1 MKSLSKSLN
10 FTLKVLSM
18 NLKSLL
24 FLVPLVMLAFGGN
37 TATAQ
42 TTPTSQDSGWV
53 DLISAEGPVGIAKI
67 SKKVTLCGDVTLSST
82 PKKLE
87 AVSGQGVVAALQRTG
102 GANLLSKQKFGDCE
116 VQLDFLIAQG
126 SNSGIKLQQRYE
138 IQLYDSHGKD
148 KLTGKDCGGIY
159 PHWNP
164 RGGGR
169 GIEYIDE
176 GVAPQT
182 NATKP
187 AGQWQTLRIVFKA
200 PRFDDE
206 GNKIE
211 NGKFESVTLN
221 GQVIHQDVE
230 VDSPTGNA
238 ATPLPEVAEAPLM
251 LQLDHGAVAF
261 RRVRVKPLVDSQ

>member
-1 MKSLSKSLN
+1 MLVISTLGWNVAAAETSSKQPAADDCW
-10 FTLKVLSM
+10 VE
-18 NLKSLL
+18 
-24 FLVPLVMLAFGGN
+24 LV
-37 TATAQ
+37 
-42 TTPTSQDSGWV
+42 SD
-53 DLISAEGPVGIAKI
+53 EGPVGFGELNKKI
-67 SKKVTLCGDVTLSST
+67 SHCGDATLSS
-82 PKKLE
+82 KAKQLE
-87 AVSGQGVVAALQRTG
+87 AVPGQGVVAALQRSG
-102 GANLLSKQKFGDCE
+102 VPNLVSKQEFGDCE
-116 VQLDFLIAQG
+116 VQMEFLIAKG
-126 SNSGIKLQQRYE
+126 SNSGIKLQKRYE

-148 KLTGKDCGGIY
+148 KWTAKDCGGIY

-176 GVAPQT
+176 GVPAQI

-206 GNKIE
+206 GNKTE

-261 RRVRVKPLVDSQ
+261 RRVRVKPL